1 MLRRRLET
9 EAKDKSLAGRQ
20 EALIEERDLLGRR
33 LEDKSARLE
42 AMRQQA
48 ELLAPNRVTDEHC
61 IRWNKG
67 RLVIYRSRRLRLST
81 RPIASPRR
89 RRED

>member
-9 EAKDKSLAGRQ
+9 EAKDKSLAGQQ

-48 ELLAPNRVTDEHC
+48 ELLAPNRVTDEH
-61 IRWNKG
+61 WHT
-67 RLVIYRSRRLRLST
+67 L
-81 RPIASPRR
+81 
-89 RRED
+89 E